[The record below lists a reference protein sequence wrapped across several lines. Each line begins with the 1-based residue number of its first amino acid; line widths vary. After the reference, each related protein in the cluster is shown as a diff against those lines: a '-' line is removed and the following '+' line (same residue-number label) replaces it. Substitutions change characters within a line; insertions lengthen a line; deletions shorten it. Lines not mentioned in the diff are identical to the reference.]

1 MLRRCRSIPR
11 HARQQPCRYILPWT
25 ARLLSSRT
33 TTRDGS
39 RRESSGTAASSPQ
52 KGVPQPKLIYPDA
65 PSSHHAD
72 LASFLSYARRT
83 GLDETS
89 TVYIGTHYEYS
100 AAAALRRYGFYLRRI
115 GGASDHGVD
124 LVGTWT
130 LPSRPPQQLQQQ
142 PRSQKRQQQ
151 QPPPMRVLI
160 QCKAGSG
167 HKVSPQH
174 VRELE
179 GAFVG
184 APAGWRGG
192 GVLGVL
198 ATERPATK
206 GVRDA
211 LGRSRWPLAYMC
223 CSREG
228 GVVSQ
233 MLWNRAAEELGL
245 EGYAVVPRRGG
256 GGEESALVLMHN
268 GAVVGD
274 VSEEK

>member
-1 MLRRCRSIPR
+1 M
-11 HARQQPCRYILPWT
+11 
-25 ARLLSSRT
+25 
-33 TTRDGS
+33 
-39 RRESSGTAASSPQ
+39 
-52 KGVPQPKLIYPDA
+52 
-65 PSSHHAD
+65 
-72 LASFLSYARRT
+72 ARRPD
-83 GLDETS
+83 G
-89 TVYIGTHYEYS
+89 
-100 AAAALRRYGFYLRRI
+100 
-115 GGASDHGVD
+115 
-124 LVGTWT
+124 
-130 LPSRPPQQLQQQ
+130 P
-142 PRSQKRQQQ
+142 
-151 QPPPMRVLI
+151 
-160 QCKAGSG
+160 
-167 HKVSPQH
+167 
-174 VRELE
+174 
-179 GAFVG
+179 VG
-184 APAGWRGG
+184 ARWAN
-192 GVLGVL
+192 GVEQTPRLVQSLRQFADPLGVL